1 MENSVSVREE
11 LERSIHDY
19 VTSLR
24 RYALVLTRNGD
35 AAEDLVQETLV
46 KAIAASDSWQPGTDL
61 RVWMFRIM
69 HNTHVSERRRHQVR
83 ELAKPMLPKPVDTTD
98 PTTRIELQQ
107 VLDALDQL
115 PESQRQPIA
124 LIALQ
129 EMSYAEAARV
139 LDVPLGTFY
148 SRIGRGR
155 TALRRIVEGLK
166 TKPLK
171 VVTCTEKA
179 S

>member
-1 MENSVSVREE
+1 VGVRKE

-19 VTSLR
+19 TTSLR
-24 RYALVLTRNGD
+24 RYALVLTRNSD
-35 AAEDLVQETLV
+35 AAEDLVQDTLV
-46 KAIAASDSWQPGTDL
+46 KAIAASESWEPGTDL

-69 HNTHVSERRRHQVR
+69 HNTHISERRRHQVR
-83 ELAKPMLPKPVDTTD
+83 ERAKPMLPKPVDTSD

-129 EMSYAEAARV
+129 EMSYAEAARI
-139 LDVPLGTFY
+139 LDLPLGTFY

-155 TALRRIVEGLK
+155 TALRQIVEGVK
-166 TKPLK
+166 STQLK
-171 VVTCTEKA
+171 VVDCKEKKG
-179 S
+179 

>member
-1 MENSVSVREE
+1 VGVRKE

-19 VTSLR
+19 TTSLR
-24 RYALVLTRNGD
+24 RYALVLTRNSD

-46 KAIAASDSWQPGTDL
+46 KAIAASESWQLGTDL

-83 ELAKPMLPKPVDTTD
+83 EQAKPMLPKPVDTSD
-98 PTTRIELQQ
+98 PTKQIELQQ

-115 PESQRQPIA
+115 PEAQRQPIA

-129 EMSYAEAARV
+129 EMSYAEAARI

-155 TALRRIVEGLK
+155 TALRRILGELQSK
-166 TKPLK
+166 KPKLIVCK
-171 VVTCTEKA
+171 EKNG
-179 S
+179 

>member
-1 MENSVSVREE
+1 MAVRKE

-46 KAIAASDSWQPGTDL
+46 KAIAASDRWQPGTDL
-61 RVWMFRIM
+61 RVWLFRIL
-69 HNTHVSERRRHQVR
+69 HNTHVSERRRHRVR
-83 ELAKPMLPKPVDTTD
+83 EDAKLSIPEAVDRTD
-98 PTTRIELQQ
+98 PTKRIEVQQ

-115 PESQRQPIA
+115 PEAQRQPIVLVA
-124 LIALQ
+124 LE
-129 EMSYAEAARV
+129 EMSYAEAAQT

-148 SRIGRGR
+148 SRLGRGR
-155 TALRRIVEGLK
+155 EALRQIVGGLK
-166 TKPLK
+166 SKRIKL
-171 VVTCTEKA
+171 VVCEGECR
-179 S
+179 

>member
-1 MENSVSVREE
+1 VAVRKE

-83 ELAKPMLPKPVDTTD
+83 EQAKPLLPKPVDTSD
-98 PTTRIELQQ
+98 PTTRIELRQ

-115 PESQRQPIA
+115 PDSQRQPIA
-124 LIALQ
+124 LIALH
-129 EMSYAEAARV
+129 EMSYAEAARI

-155 TALRRIVEGLK
+155 TALRQIVEGIRSVPPKL
-166 TKPLK
+166 
-171 VVTCTEKA
+171 VVCKEKRE
-179 S
+179 

>member
-1 MENSVSVREE
+1 MAVRKE

-19 VTSLR
+19 TASLR
-24 RYALVLTRNGD
+24 RYALVLTRNSD

-46 KAIAASDSWQPGTDL
+46 KAIAASESWELGTDL

-83 ELAKPMLPKPVDTTD
+83 ELAKPMLPKPLDVSD

-115 PESQRQPIA
+115 PESQRQPIV

-129 EMSYAEAARV
+129 EMSYAEAARI

-155 TALRRIVEGLK
+155 TALRQIVEGLK
-166 TKPLK
+166 PTRPKLLLCRGK
-171 VVTCTEKA
+171 KE
-179 S
+179 

>member
-1 MENSVSVREE
+1 MGVRKE

-19 VTSLR
+19 TTSLR

-46 KAIAASDSWQPGTDL
+46 KAIAASESWQPGTDL
-61 RVWMFRIM
+61 RIWMFRIM
-69 HNTHVSERRRHQVR
+69 HNTHVSERRHHQVR
-83 ELAKPMLPKPVDTTD
+83 EQAKFMLPQPVDTSD
-98 PTTRIELQQ
+98 PTKRIELQQ

-115 PESQRQPIA
+115 PESQRQPIV

-129 EMSYAEAARV
+129 EMSYGDAARI

-166 TKPLK
+166 PARLK
-171 VVTCTEKA
+171 MVICKEKDR
-179 S
+179 

>member
-1 MENSVSVREE
+1 MAVRKE
-11 LERSIHDY
+11 LERSINTY

-24 RYALVLTRNGD
+24 RYALVLTRNSD

-46 KAIAASDSWQPGTDL
+46 KAIAASESWEPGTDL

-69 HNTHVSERRRHQVR
+69 HNTHISERRRHQVR
-83 ELAKPMLPKPVDTTD
+83 EQAKPMLSKPVDTTD
-98 PTTRIELQQ
+98 PTIRIELQQ

-115 PESQRQPIA
+115 PEAQRQPIV
-124 LIALQ
+124 LIALKD
-129 EMSYAEAARV
+129 MSYAEAAHV

-155 TALRRIVEGLK
+155 IALRQILENLK
-166 TKPLK
+166 QKKPKLT
-171 VVTCTEKA
+171 VCMEKRE
-179 S
+179 